1 MAVFCTQCG
10 SGLPNSA
17 RFCSYCGSTV
27 QLPPPFP
34 GRPLVRPIYGR
45 QVAGVC
51 LGLAQANGW
60 DVAVIRIIAVL
71 GLFFS
76 SGLVGVAYLAGWL
89 GIPDEIPAPVI
100 FRHSRI
106 RRATRRLLIQQRAI
120 RRRRLPQFRCNVEGM
135 IQHFVSDGAR
145 FRFFDAGAG
154 RPVVFL
160 HPTPLTMPI
169 GYPSLPG

>member
-17 RFCSYCGSTV
+17 RFCSYCGSSV

-60 DVAVIRIIAVL
+60 DVAVIRVIAVL

-89 GIPDEIPAPVI
+89 GIPDEIPAPYP
-100 FRHSRI
+100 
-106 RRATRRLLIQQRAI
+106 
-120 RRRRLPQFRCNVEGM
+120 PQGQTPNGYTTTVNEP
-135 IQHFVSDGAR
+135 
-145 FRFFDAGAG
+145 
-154 RPVVFL
+154 PVNTTTNNPPQAP
-160 HPTPLTMPI
+160 PTI
-169 GYPSLPG
+169 SL